1 MLIEIIKYITSKEKS
16 SSGNTIKSF
25 FVNNAGEFL
34 EYFIEIKNEDGDINS
49 YRVYDVNSLK
59 DLLIHFGFSL
69 KMWRNS

>member
-1 MLIEIIKYITSKEKS
+1 MLIEIIKYITSQEKS

-49 YRVYDVNSLK
+49 YRVYDINSLK
-59 DLLIHFGFSL
+59 NLFIHFGFSL